1 MRVISTRPG
10 LAEDRWSKGK
20 ALRVKKMFW
29 LVGGLC
35 AAAAGFL
42 AWGARRSEPVEDLAH
57 RDEPKFQE
65 PNEDINFDEGQTGE
79 L

>member
-1 MRVISTRPG
+1 M
-10 LAEDRWSKGK
+10 
-20 ALRVKKMFW
+20 RVKKMFW
-29 LVGGLC
+29 LVGVLC
-35 AAAAGFL
+35 AAVAGFL